1 MKLKNFKVA
10 MATAAAVVVM
20 GMTAIAGSDSKT
32 FPGAFTVY
40 DESWFTVRDSMKFTD
55 SEYPDMTVELDK
67 GYAAGT
73 GDASISKKGLFS
85 TYYTLQRDDFP
96 VKKGNYSGVNI
107 NLSFGKVSKGTRYF
121 LFGSDETAYYRV
133 KSYTVKW

>member
-20 GMTAIAGSDSKT
+20 GMTAIAGSKT
-32 FPGAFTVY
+32 FPDAFTVY
-40 DESWFTVRDSMKFTD
+40 DESWFTVEGKYEFDSKV
-55 SEYPDMTVELDK
+55 YPDMTVKMDK

-73 GDASISKKGLFS
+73 GDVCICKKGLFS
-85 TYYTLQRDDFP
+85 SYHTLQSDDFP

-121 LFGSDETAYYRV
+121 VFGSDETAYYRV
-133 KSYTVKW
+133 KSYTVEW